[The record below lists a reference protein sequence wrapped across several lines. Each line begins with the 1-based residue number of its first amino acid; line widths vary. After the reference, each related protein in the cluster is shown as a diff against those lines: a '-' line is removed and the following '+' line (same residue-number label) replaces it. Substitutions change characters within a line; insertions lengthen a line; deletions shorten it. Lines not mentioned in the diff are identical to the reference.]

1 MKGRL
6 LDLSVS
12 FAGKQRLLVE
22 LDGDFKN
29 DFDTFHDTDVDIV
42 VKKYRHRR
50 SLDANAYAWVLIDK
64 IASRMRMDKADVY
77 RDHIRRLGGVSE
89 TVCVQDKA
97 VDRLR
102 QAWSK
107 NGLGWQT
114 ETFPSKIE
122 GCTNVTMYYGSS
134 SYDTAQMSAL
144 IDNLVSTCSSLGI
157 ETMPPEQLDSL
168 IRSYGNG

>member
-1 MKGRL
+1 MRGRII
-6 LDLSVS
+6 DFSIG
-12 FAGKQRLLVE
+12 FNRKQRLTVE
-22 LDGDFKN
+22 LDGDFRN
-29 DFDTFHDTDVDIV
+29 DYDTLHDGDVDV
-42 VKKYRHRR
+42 KVKKFRNRR

-64 IASRMRMDKADVY
+64 IATRMRMTKEDVY
-77 RDHIRRLGGVSE
+77 KDHIRMLGGVSE

-114 ETFPSKIE
+114 ETFPSKLD

-134 SYDTAQMSAL
+134 TYDTAQMSAL
-144 IDNLVSTCSSLGI
+144 IDSLAGTCRALGI
-157 ETMPPEQLDSL
+157 ETMQEEQLKSL
-168 IRSYGNG
+168 MEAYKC